1 MHEVERIEFGTVDRD
16 PEAEHEALRRKIEQD
31 TAEFL
36 AGGNRIYYAEPGE
49 SAYQVHM
56 THEQINEMRF
66 RISKAREQA
75 TKPKAKPQKIQLT
88 KRNDLTGMK
97 LNSLTVLKR
106 ADIVSVTGV
115 YWVCMCECGK
125 TLNVRAT
132 RLANGITKCCQS
144 CSRKQAREQKQADY
158 AGRVADGKVKR
169 A

>member
-1 MHEVERIEFGTVDRD
+1 MHKVERIEFGTVDRD

-49 SAYQVHM
+49 SAYQVRM

-66 RISKAREQA
+66 RISQAREQA
-75 TKPKAKPQKIQLT
+75 PKPKPRPQKIQLT
-88 KRNDLTGMK
+88 KKNDLTGMK
-97 LNSLTVLKR
+97 LNSLTVIKR

-115 YWVCMCECGK
+115 HWVCQCDCGR

-132 RLANGITKCCQS
+132 RLANGITKSCQT
-144 CSRKQAREQKQADY
+144 CSRKLAREQKQADY
-158 AGRVADGKVKR
+158 AGRLADGKV
-169 A
+169 AGA

>member
-1 MHEVERIEFGTVDRD
+1 MERIEFGTVKRD
-16 PEAEHEALRRKIEQD
+16 LVAEHEALRKKYEQD
-31 TAEFL
+31 TAAFL
-36 AGGNRIYYAEPGE
+36 ASGKQIYHAEPGE

-56 THEQINEMRF
+56 TQEQISEMRY
-66 RISKAREQA
+66 RIRAAREKA